1 MKKLSNAVIYS
12 NSRYRVMSAG
22 TVSTTK
28 LILEV
33 KGKSK
38 MECELKRHLSPKT
51 VGIIM
56 RSIPIDGNAHFIG
69 TSIVY
74 FETKVNSGIE
84 RQKKEFKKGDIAF
97 TSVGSSICLFV
108 TDVTTSKPMT
118 PIGKILTNV
127 ELLKNV
133 KSGDVISL
141 YQLAG

>member
-1 MKKLSNAVIYS
+1 
-12 NSRYRVMSAG
+12 MSAG

>member
-1 MKKLSNAVIYS
+1 
-12 NSRYRVMSAG
+12 MSAG

-33 KGKSK
+33 KGRSK

-97 TSVGSSICLFV
+97 TPVGSSICLFV

-141 YQLAG
+141 YQLTG

>member
-1 MKKLSNAVIYS
+1 
-12 NSRYRVMSAG
+12 
-22 TVSTTK
+22 
-28 LILEV
+28 
-33 KGKSK
+33 
-38 MECELKRHLSPKT
+38 
-51 VGIIM
+51 M

-97 TSVGSSICLFV
+97 TPVGSSICLFV

>member
-1 MKKLSNAVIYS
+1 
-12 NSRYRVMSAG
+12 MSAG

-97 TSVGSSICLFV
+97 TPVGSSICLFV

>member
-1 MKKLSNAVIYS
+1 MCSSDLS

-38 MECELKRHLSPKT
+38 MECDLKRHLSPKT

-97 TSVGSSICLFV
+97 TPVGSSICLFV

>member
-33 KGKSK
+33 KGRSK

-97 TSVGSSICLFV
+97 TPVGSSICLFV

-141 YQLAG
+141 YQLTG